1 MDSGKTTE
9 SDLRDLALK
18 RKQQRNQTEEFVAL
32 QYAVAIH
39 MAMTEEDRIQTAR
52 DVLRYLSDPQLEL
65 VKRDLNKR
73 MSAKK
78 KGDARHAQL
87 LKKKKR

>member
-1 MDSGKTTE
+1 MNSGKATE
-9 SDLRDLALK
+9 SDLRELALK

-32 QYAVAIH
+32 QFAVAVH
-39 MAMTEEDRIQTAR
+39 MAPTEEDRVDTAR
-52 DVLRYLSDPQLEL
+52 AVLRYLTEDKLEL

-78 KGDARHAQL
+78 KDDIRHAQL
-87 LKKKKR
+87 RKKKKR

>member
-1 MDSGKTTE
+1 MDFGKATE
-9 SDLRDLALK
+9 SDLRELALK

-32 QYAVAIH
+32 QFVVAVH
-39 MAMTEEDRIQTAR
+39 MAQTEEDRVDTAR
-52 DVLRYLSDPQLEL
+52 DVLRYLTEAQLEL

-78 KGDARHAQL
+78 KNECRHAQL

>member
-1 MDSGKTTE
+1 MDSKVTE
-9 SDLRDLALK
+9 NDLRDLALK
-18 RKQQRNQTEEFVAL
+18 RQQQRNQTEEFVAL
-32 QYAVAIH
+32 QFAVAMH
-39 MAMTEEDRIQTAR
+39 MADTEEDRVGTAR

>member
-39 MAMTEEDRIQTAR
+39 MADTEEDRVGTAR